1 MSTTLGSK
9 DIEIRKVKFVTKTQF
24 LYKKSTLYTNLQKRI
39 VLCINL
45 TQRKVSDDK
54 PSKANSFEKKTNS
67 FVNKSSKTNSSVD
80 KFPKGLFPSV
90 ATSQMCNFPNVHFPK

>member
-1 MSTTLGSK
+1 M
-9 DIEIRKVKFVTKTQF
+9 
-24 LYKKSTLYTNLQKRI
+24 QKRI

-90 ATSQMCNFPNVHFPK
+90 ATSQMCNFPNENFPSGTFPMKEKRQLPKCIFFQVTMSLTNVLYFL